1 MLSEGKMIE
10 PTKKDWKLYREKISG
25 WQEDYMKRLVDQYS
39 ELLSDDL
46 PASTKFW
53 ELEKRI
59 NNDKRMPGVRIE
71 LKRSAMIWDI
81 ISLVSDGVINFDDLE
96 EFSDELKGSVRFI
109 LER

>member
-1 MLSEGKMIE
+1 MIE